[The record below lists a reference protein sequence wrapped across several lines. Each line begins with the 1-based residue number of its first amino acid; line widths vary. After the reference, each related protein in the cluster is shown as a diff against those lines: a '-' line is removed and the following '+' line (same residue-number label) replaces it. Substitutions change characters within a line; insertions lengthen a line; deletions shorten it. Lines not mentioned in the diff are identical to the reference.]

1 MTAFFYVQLYQE
13 KDANVIR
20 ILTKLK
26 TIFKSLLL
34 ASGLLSTAVA
44 GVQAQ
49 DMLATQ
55 SPLDKQMAIV
65 DSIAL
70 RDMLLNEANM
80 FPAEEIYSEWSNSYV
95 RFNSVMPDSFTVDLR
110 DFVMPTTNTKITD
123 IFGYRPRRR
132 RVHQGLDIKVQTGD
146 TIRSAFEGKVRIV
159 KNQGRRRGYGKYIVI
174 RHKNGIETLYGH
186 LSKQL
191 VVEGQNVKAGTP
203 IGLGGNT
210 GRSSG
215 SHLHF
220 ETLLAGKNIN
230 PALMFDFE
238 KQDVTGDF
246 YTYRKGVYQS
256 IDKKTGKLVESAE
269 PLYHK
274 VRSGENLSV
283 IARKCGVSVNTIYRL
298 NKMNSRTIIRPGQR
312 IRYR

>member
-1 MTAFFYVQLYQE
+1 MKNLLRPIVVSA
-13 KDANVIR
+13 A
-20 ILTKLK
+20 
-26 TIFKSLLL
+26 LLL
-34 ASGLLSTAVA
+34 AST

-49 DMLATQ
+49 DLLAVQ
-55 SPLDKQMAIV
+55 SPLDKQMAFV

-80 FPAEEIYSEWSNSYV
+80 FPAEELYDEWSNEHV
-95 RFNSVMPDSFTVDLR
+95 RFKAELPDSFRVDLR
-110 DFVMPTTNTKITD
+110 GFAMPTTNTKITD

-132 RVHQGLDIKVQTGD
+132 RVHNGIDIKVYVGD
-146 TIRSAFEGKVRIV
+146 TIRSAFDGKVRIV
-159 KNQGRRRGYGKYIVI
+159 KNQGRRRGYGKYILI
-174 RHKNGIETLYGH
+174 RHNNGIETLYGH
-186 LSKQL
+186 LSKWL
-191 VVEGQNVKAGTP
+191 VTEGQNVKAGQP

-220 ETLLAGKNIN
+220 ETLLAGKNLN

-246 YTYRKGVYQS
+246 YTYRKGVYQE
-256 IDKKTGKLVESAE
+256 IDKKTGKIIESAE

-274 VRSGENLSV
+274 VRKGESLSV
-283 IARKCGVSVNTIYRL
+283 IARKCGVSVNTLYRL
-298 NKMNSRTIIRPGQR
+298 NKLTSRSVLRIGQR

>member
-1 MTAFFYVQLYQE
+1 M
-13 KDANVIR
+13 KN
-20 ILTKLK
+20 
-26 TIFKSLLL
+26 LLRPIV
-34 ASGLLSTAVA
+34 ASAALFWAAT

-49 DMLATQ
+49 DLLAAQ
-55 SPLDKQMAIV
+55 SPLDKQMAFV

-80 FPAEEIYSEWSNSYV
+80 FPAEELYDEWSNDHV
-95 RFNSVMPDSFTVDLR
+95 RFKAELPDSFRVDLR
-110 DFVMPTTNTKITD
+110 GFAMPTTNTKITD

-132 RVHQGLDIKVQTGD
+132 RVHNGIDVKVYVGD
-146 TIRSAFEGKVRIV
+146 TIRSAFDGKVRIV
-159 KNQGRRRGYGKYIVI
+159 KNQGRRRGYGKYLVI
-174 RHKNGIETLYGH
+174 RHNNGLETLYGH
-186 LSKQL
+186 LSKWL
-191 VVEGQNVKAGTP
+191 VVEGQNVKAGQP
-203 IGLGGNT
+203 IALGGNT

-220 ETLLAGKNIN
+220 ETLLAGKNLN

-246 YTYRKGVYQS
+246 YTYRKGVYQE
-256 IDKKTGKLVESAE
+256 IDKKTGKIIESAE

-274 VRSGENLSV
+274 VRKGESLSV
-283 IARKCGVSVNTIYRL
+283 IARKCGVPVNTLYRL
-298 NKMNSRTIIRPGQR
+298 NKLTSRSVLRIGQR

>member
-1 MTAFFYVQLYQE
+1 MKNLLRPIVVSA
-13 KDANVIR
+13 A
-20 ILTKLK
+20 
-26 TIFKSLLL
+26 LLL
-34 ASGLLSTAVA
+34 VST

-49 DMLATQ
+49 DLLAAQ
-55 SPLDKQMAIV
+55 SPLDKQMAFV

-80 FPAEEIYSEWSNSYV
+80 FPAEELYDEWSNDRV
-95 RFNSVMPDSFTVDLR
+95 RFKAELPDSFRVDLR
-110 DFVMPTTNTKITD
+110 GFAMPTTNTKITD

-132 RVHQGLDIKVQTGD
+132 RVHNGIDIKVYVGD
-146 TIRSAFEGKVRIV
+146 TIRSAFDGKVRIV
-159 KNQGRRRGYGKYIVI
+159 KNQGRRRGYGKYVVI
-174 RHKNGIETLYGH
+174 RHNNGIETLYGH
-186 LSKQL
+186 LSKWL
-191 VVEGQNVKAGTP
+191 VTEGQNVKAGQP
-203 IGLGGNT
+203 IALGGNT

-220 ETLLAGKNIN
+220 ETLLAGKNLN

-246 YTYRKGVYQS
+246 YTYRKGVYQE
-256 IDKKTGKLVESAE
+256 IDKKTGKIIESAE

-274 VRSGENLSV
+274 VRKGESLSV
-283 IARKCGVSVNTIYRL
+283 IARKCGVSVNTLYRL
-298 NKMNSRTIIRPGQR
+298 NKLTSRSVLRIGQR

>member
-1 MTAFFYVQLYQE
+1 M
-13 KDANVIR
+13 K
-20 ILTKLK
+20 KLFRP
-26 TIFKSLLL
+26 IIVSAALLL
-34 ASGLLSTAVA
+34 ASA

-49 DMLATQ
+49 DLLAAQ
-55 SPLDKQMAIV
+55 SPLDKQMAFV

-80 FPAEEIYSEWSNSYV
+80 FPADELYDGWSNDHV
-95 RFNSVMPDSFTVDLR
+95 RFKAELPDSFCVDLR
-110 DFVMPTTNTKITD
+110 GFAMPTTNTKITD

-132 RVHQGLDIKVQTGD
+132 RVHNGIDIKVYVGD
-146 TIRSAFEGKVRIV
+146 TIRSAFDGKVRIV
-159 KNQGRRRGYGKYIVI
+159 KNQGRRRGYGKYVVI
-174 RHKNGIETLYGH
+174 RHNNGIETLYGH
-186 LSKQL
+186 LSKCL
-191 VVEGQNVKAGTP
+191 VTEGQNVKAGQP
-203 IGLGGNT
+203 IALGGNT

-220 ETLLAGKNIN
+220 ETLLAGKNLN

-246 YTYRKGVYQS
+246 YTYRKGVYQE
-256 IDKKTGKLVESAE
+256 IDKKTGKIVESAE

-274 VRSGENLSV
+274 VRKGESLSV
-283 IARKCGVSVNTIYRL
+283 IARKCGVPVNTLYRL
-298 NKMNSRTIIRPGQR
+298 NKLTSRSVLRIGQR